1 MAFLSSNRISSST
14 IMAIHE
20 TQDRTLLTV
29 ILRFTTFF
37 FFNLVNYLGKKTLT
51 VQALWP
57 TSACVQLYIFHM
69 QKKKKKASIFGTH
82 LCTWAVI
89 ALHLKILGLKTG
101 MSCKE
106 MSRPLKPE

>member
-1 MAFLSSNRISSST
+1 MRTAAHGIFFSSNQTSSST

-20 TQDRTLLTV
+20 IQDRTLLTV
-29 ILRFTTFF
+29 ILIFTILFF
-37 FFNLVNYLGKKTLT
+37 FFFHFSELHSKKTLT

-57 TSACVQLYIFHM
+57 TSACVQLYILHM

-89 ALHLKILGLKTG
+89 ALHFDSGTED
-101 MSCKE
+101 MHV
-106 MSRPLKPE
+106 

>member
-1 MAFLSSNRISSST
+1 
-14 IMAIHE
+14 MAIHE

-29 ILRFTTFF
+29 TLVFF
-37 FFNLVNYLGKKTLT
+37 FLHFSELHSKKMLT

-69 QKKKKKASIFGTH
+69 QKEKKKASIFGTH

-89 ALHLKILGLKTG
+89 ALHFDSARLAKR
-101 MSCKE
+101 CHVH
-106 MSRPLKPE
+106 